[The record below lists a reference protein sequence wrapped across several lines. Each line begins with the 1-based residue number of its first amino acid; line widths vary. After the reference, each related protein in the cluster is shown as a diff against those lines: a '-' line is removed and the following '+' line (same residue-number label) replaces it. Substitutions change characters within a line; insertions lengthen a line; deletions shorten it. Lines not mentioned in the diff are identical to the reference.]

1 MYHVCW
7 RMFSY
12 LLIRPLHP
20 VMPSNETPGVVLWA
34 EGKNALSEVQPSLDL
49 LLSLDL
55 YDDFVLSDTLLSDKN
70 PWTKAFFLRGHQP
83 MS

>member
-1 MYHVCW
+1 
-7 RMFSY
+7 
-12 LLIRPLHP
+12 
-20 VMPSNETPGVVLWA
+20 MPSNETPGVVLWV

-70 PWTKAFFLRGHQP
+70 P
-83 MS
+83 